1 MMKSIYRIFL
11 CLLAVCLFSVGAYA
25 YGGHGK
31 MVTLITVM
39 NETSFNNAP
48 GAFDNLYD
56 CRTNNAYVNAG
67 KEGVMWVNLG
77 AQYYVEG
84 MEILFRYEGGENLGV
99 GVWAECY
106 ESYNTGS
113 PLSSWYND
121 SSVATSD
128 GCWRDIHF
136 KSGSK
141 TVKTQFVKI
150 WLNNKNYT
158 SAVGV
163 GEICIYATPAPG
175 EELEPKNMR
184 IKESNAAVVGPNQAI
199 DNNTQQHAYVEP
211 YQNGYFWIELD
222 QPYAI
227 AAVQLD
233 VHSETKEGASLS
245 SWVYFTPEGGTSS
258 GNLGQNGPAD
268 KNLAFFRGS
277 GHQTYDR
284 VPYSAQYAQDNMCKH
299 HRTHWYTMTHT
310 DGHLGAKAKYVYVVV
325 DNSNNDKP
333 MCIDDI
339 HIFRSYDLTSDCI
352 TLSGEGL
359 NPNTYSMAYNGEIQ
373 HPKVIT
379 VTGKQKVVTPNGEN
393 ITVSYTTTTL
403 RNDPYN
409 QYYTAAAYSD
419 YVIHFPVDSKEPGRY
434 AVTVEG
440 RGIYTGTA
448 TAYYNIKYPSEIVLD
463 REMLFMHNVKTEI
476 YKTATANIISQV
488 GDGALSVS
496 SSDPAVA
503 TATIDGTTITVTDQ
517 VLDEDAGYHAAD
529 IIITKAETELYM
541 EASVK
546 LPVANRQHYMPVGRY
561 IDKSQMTLK
570 DGVRWFSREEGK
582 DTTAEVLDMMFDGNP
597 QNYGVTQDTDPTYKE
612 SSFQIVFNEDKS
624 LCDAVVRYATSFPG
638 NLTVKLLFFDEA
650 DNLLLGEA
658 RTDSYC
664 NKFHRTMR
672 VFPANTSVVDKV
684 RKVTVIVNYNELSG
698 TKEAHIY
705 EVGLYEPVEV
715 DHVFADPEE
724 KRMVNTVS
732 AEVPQKTVN
741 FYLGINGWNVNKMHP
756 IGSADWHDP
765 NLYYPDR
772 FYAPIPIVHNISMTE
787 GQYGTISQE
796 AYTRN
801 PEYQDALGVIEDK
814 MKYTAISDTI
824 LFMRGN
830 TTFVTGQDAVYGDN
844 TTFVNDTVVEENTGI
859 VSYTGDW
866 QTGDGDERFEHA
878 KVIHVTKDATGAAQ
892 LKVFLKASQ
901 RVEITTDIGPYQGR
915 VNVTLAK
922 GDKVYCSDFIDGFF
936 PVNAQNMDKYKVS
949 NMTGTAMDELN
960 DRRQDYWHE
969 SQINVFTAPETGLY
983 TVTLDVPWNSYLVS
997 GLGGRYTFDEPA
1009 CNPCTVIDSIRV
1021 LPANEEWNFSFSDT
1035 QKFVFQDA
1043 DVNKCTTEIENG
1055 CLKITALGNDHFAY
1069 TIDHLNFDASS
1080 YKGIEVIVSYD
1091 IKNLYYTQTDGV
1103 VHQDKAQ
1110 IFFTRT
1116 DSGSMNQ
1123 AMSVSVPLETAST
1136 DGKFIVLEFPMAQN
1150 AEWTGTIR
1158 RLRFDLNNGP
1168 EGTHHVRAIR
1178 LIRADE

>member
-1 MMKSIYRIFL
+1 MKTMGRI
-11 CLLAVCLFSVGAYA
+11 CLLLMAMCMFVIGAQA
-25 YGGHGK
+25 YGGKGK
-31 MVTLITVM
+31 MVTLVTVM

-84 MEILFRYEGGENLGV
+84 MEILFRYEGGQDLGV

-175 EELEPKNMR
+175 VELEPKNMR
-184 IKESNAAVVGPNQAI
+184 IKESNTAVVGPNQAI

-233 VHSETKEGASLS
+233 VHSENELGASLS

-258 GNLGQNGPAD
+258 GNLGKNGPAD

-284 VPYSAQYAQDNMCKH
+284 VPYSAQYAQDNICKH

-393 ITVSYTTTTL
+393 ITVSYTTRTL
-403 RNDPYN
+403 SIEPYQ
-409 QYYTAAAYSD
+409 QYYTDAAYSD
-419 YVIHFPVDSKEPGRY
+419 YVIHFPVDSKEVGRY

-448 TAYYNIKYPSEIVLD
+448 TAYYNIKYPSQIVLD
-463 REMLFMHNVKTEI
+463 REILFMQNVKTDI

-496 SSDPAVA
+496 SLDTSVA
-503 TATIDGTTITVTDQ
+503 TATIDGTTITVTEQ
-517 VLDEDAGYHAAD
+517 VADTDVGYRATD
-529 IIITKAETELYM
+529 IMITKAETELYM
-541 EASVK
+541 EASVE
-546 LPVANRQHYMPVGRY
+546 LPVGVRQHYMPVGRY

-570 DGVRWFSREEGK
+570 DGVRLYSRDQGK
-582 DTTAEVLDMMFDGNP
+582 ETIDKVLPMMFDGNR
-597 QNYGVTQDTDPTYKE
+597 QNYAITQDLDTKNKE
-612 SSFQIVFNEDKS
+612 SSFKIVFNEDKS
-624 LCDAVVRYATSFPG
+624 ICDAVVRHATTFPG
-638 NLTVKLLFFDEA
+638 DLTVKLQFYDA
-650 DNLLLGEA
+650 AGNLLTEEA
-658 RTDSYC
+658 VTETYC
-664 NKFHRTMR
+664 NAHHRTMR
-672 VFPANTSVVDKV
+672 VFPANTSVVEKV
-684 RKVTVIVNYNELSG
+684 RRVTVIVNYKEIDG
-698 TKEAHIY
+698 PKEAHIY
-705 EVGLYEPVEV
+705 EVGLYEPEKT
-715 DHVFADPEE
+715 DHIFADAEE
-724 KRMVNTVS
+724 QRRVNTVS
-732 AEVPQKTVN
+732 AEVPQKTVSD
-741 FYLGINGWNVNKMHP
+741 YIDANGWNVNKKHT
-756 IGSADWHDP
+756 IGSVSWNDP
-765 NLYYPDR
+765 DMYYTNR
-772 FYAPIPIVHNISMTE
+772 FYAPISTLRTISMDNV
-787 GQYGTISQE
+787 QYGSLSE
-796 AYTRN
+796 GAYTRN
-801 PEYQDALGVIEDK
+801 SVYQDALGAIEDK
-814 MKYTAISDTI
+814 TKYTATSDMI
-824 LFMRGN
+824 MFMHGN
-830 TTFVTGQDAVYGDN
+830 ATFITGQNAVYGDN
-844 TTFVNDTVVEENTGI
+844 ATFVNDTVAEENTGI

-866 QTGDGDERFEHA
+866 QNGDGTERFAHA
-878 KVIHVTKDATGAAQ
+878 KVIHVTKDTTGAAQ
-892 LKVFLKASQ
+892 FNVFLKASQ

-915 VNVTLAK
+915 VNVTLSK
-922 GDKVYCSDFIDGFF
+922 GGTVYCTDYIDGFF
-936 PVNAQNMDKYKVS
+936 PVHAQNMDKYKVS
-949 NMTGTAMDELN
+949 NMTGTAMDERN
-960 DRRQDYWHE
+960 DRRNDYWNE

-983 TVTLDVPWNSYLVS
+983 TVVLDVPWDSYLVS
-997 GLGGRYTFDEPA
+997 GLGGKYTIDAPA
-1009 CNPCTVIDSIRV
+1009 CNPCTVIDSIRI

-1043 DVNKCTTEIENG
+1043 DVHKCTTEIENG

-1091 IKNLYYTQTDGV
+1091 IKNLYYTQIDGV

-1178 LIRADE
+1178 LVRYDE

>member
-39 NETSFNNAP
+39 NETDFTNAS

-84 MEILFRYEGGENLGV
+84 MEILFRYEGGQDLGV

-106 ESYNTGS
+106 ENYNTGS

-128 GCWRDIHF
+128 GTWRDIHF

-175 EELEPKNMR
+175 VELEPKNMS

-199 DNNTQQHAYVEP
+199 DNDTQQHAYVEP

-310 DGHLGAKAKYVYVVV
+310 DGHLGTKAKYVYVVV

-339 HIFRSYDLTSDCI
+339 HIFRSYDLASDCI

-463 REMLFMHNVKTEI
+463 RDFVRFINVNTGAYNTHKVNIMLTTGDGAITVESSDTSLFTASLSGMTATLTKTVSYTEKTEATAYLTFRMAETEI
-476 YKTATANIISQV
+476 YAATSVTIPVMFVLHYLPVGQYVDLSTATLANNSNF
-488 GDGALSVS
+488 GSREDGIDTDDEILNLVRDKNKGSYALTESAKTRS
-496 SSDPAVA
+496 
-503 TATIDGTTITVTDQ
+503 
-517 VLDEDAGYHAAD
+517 YFD
-529 IIITKAETELYM
+529 II
-541 EASVK
+541 
-546 LPVANRQHYMPVGRY
+546 LPEP
-561 IDKSQMTLK
+561 ID
-570 DGVRWFSREEGK
+570 
-582 DTTAEVLDMMFDGNP
+582 
-597 QNYGVTQDTDPTYKE
+597 
-612 SSFQIVFNEDKS
+612 I
-624 LCDAVVRYATSFPG
+624 CDLTIRYATSFPG
-638 NLTVKLLFFDEA
+638 DIVVHIQMSDIN
-650 DNLLLGEA
+650 GEKPVPDF
-658 RTDSYC
+658 RTETWCDQA
-664 NKFHRTMR
+664 HRTMR
-672 VFPANTSVVDKV
+672 VWPQNVPVIKGVKSF
-684 RKVTVIVNYNELSG
+684 RVIVDTEQPQEG
-698 TKEAHIY
+698 QHKAHIY
-705 EVGLYEPVEV
+705 EVGVYSPVTRDIVVEPNPEDRFLNEVPMVQTTQVMQSHIDIMKELNVAILDNTSDPYFYTPGVLYVPQTKYFTWT
-715 DHVFADPEE
+715 H
-724 KRMVNTVS
+724 TGGTYGS
-732 AEVPQKTVN
+732 AE
-741 FYLGINGWNVNKMHP
+741 NG
-756 IGSADWHDP
+756 
-765 NLYYPDR
+765 
-772 FYAPIPIVHNISMTE
+772 T
-787 GQYGTISQE
+787 
-796 AYTRN
+796 YTRKS
-801 PEYQDALGVIEDK
+801 PYKDALCVLRDYFTYEAMTNG
-814 MKYTAISDTI
+814 I

-830 TTFVTGQDAVYGDN
+830 MTVCTGQDMVHGDN
-844 TTFVNDTVVEENTGI
+844 TTINVLDTNVNIIT
-859 VSYTGDW
+859 YTGDW
-866 QTGDGDERFEHA
+866 QTGDGEKRFEHA
-878 KVIHVTKDATGAAQ
+878 KYVHVEEGKEAKATFNVYLA
-892 LKVFLKASQ
+892 VSE
-901 RVEITTDIGPYQGR
+901 RIEITTDIGPYQGR
-915 VNVTLAK
+915 ANVTLSL
-922 GDKVYCSDFIDGFF
+922 GDTVYCTDYIDGFF
-936 PVNAQNMDKYKVS
+936 PVAYQNADTYKVS
-949 NMTGTAMDELN
+949 NMTGQAQNEIN
-960 DRRQDYWHE
+960 NYRNDYWHPG
-969 SQINVFTAPETGLY
+969 QVNTFTAPEDGVY
-983 TVTLDVPWNSYLVS
+983 TVEITVPWDSYLVS
-997 GLGGRYTFDEPA
+997 GLGGKYTTDAPA
-1009 CNPCTVIDSIRV
+1009 SMPCTVINKV
-1021 LPANEEWNFSFSDT
+1021 EKLKANEEWNFSFSDT

-1110 IFFTRT
+1110 IFFNRT

-1123 AMSVSVPLETAST
+1123 AMSVAVPLETAST

-1168 EGTHHVRAIR
+1168 QGTHRIRAIR
-1178 LIRADE
+1178 LVRHDE